1 MTGGYKYQQLLSY
14 LQRQDQAEIT
24 LTFAHIEDLIEGRLP
39 DSARTKRA
47 WWSNRSK
54 GALQAN
60 AWMQAGYLVDRLD
73 LAQETVTFRKPPSR
87 YTVEWEGDTIKW
99 NGELI
104 RALRRHLRLSQTELA
119 DKIGVRQQT
128 VSDWEVDAYDPSRPT
143 SKLLMV
149 YAKEAGFEYH
159 TEPNEK

>member
-1 MTGGYKYQQLLSY
+1 MTGGYKYQNLLGY
-14 LQRQDQAEIT
+14 LQRQDQGEIT
-24 LTFAHIEDLIEGRLP
+24 LTLARIEELIGGRLP

-60 AWMQAGYLVDRLD
+60 AWMQAGYLVVHLD

-87 YTVEWEGDTIKW
+87 YAVEWEGDTIKW

-104 RALRRHLRLSQTELA
+104 RALRRHLKMSQAELA

-128 VSDWEVDAYDPSRPT
+128 VSDWEINAYDPSRPT
-143 SKLLMV
+143 AKLLMV
-149 YAKEAGFEYH
+149 YAKEAGFEYS
-159 TEPNEK
+159 TDSRED